1 MPKGGKIFYLRSHKF
16 IKINP
21 GRTYNRPGFTILAL
35 SREWVSNQELK
46 GTQEYSITLSIRLL
60 A

>member
-21 GRTYNRPGFTILAL
+21 GRTYNRPGFNVLSL
-35 SREWVSNQELK
+35 SREWDSNPRPFRYE
-46 GTQEYSITLSIRLL
+46 
-60 A
+60 